1 MQTAMLAVL
10 TLGLGLQSP
19 AVLAQ
24 SEGWGTGYQ
33 MGTSYA
39 GVGGADGT
47 RLTFYC
53 GDAAAARAN
62 PAIVAGPY
70 LMAVLPKTQLKDA
83 LPSAIEIVTD
93 DKVTRVP
100 VKAQAG
106 VDEVELTWTPS
117 RDFGLS
123 EMQPVV
129 AACARRSGSNCGPPR
144 LPSCCRPRAR
154 RRPWPRTR
162 CAVHKEAAA
171 YGE

>member
-1 MQTAMLAVL
+1 MSKRSIIVLA
-10 TLGLGLQSP
+10 LGLALQG
-19 AVLAQ
+19 AAAFAQ

-39 GVGGADGT
+39 GVSGADGT

-62 PAIVAGPY
+62 PAIAAGPY
-70 LMAVLPKTQLKDA
+70 LMAVLPKTQLKDT
-83 LPSAIEIVTD
+83 LPSAIEIVAD
-93 DKVTRVP
+93 GKATRVP

-129 AACARRSGSNCGPPR
+129 AG
-144 LPSCCRPRAR
+144 LRAAKR
-154 RRPWPRTR
+154 IELR
-162 CAVHKEAAA
+162 AAEAAVLLPTEGVA
-171 YGE
+171 KALAEDPLRCP

>member
-1 MQTAMLAVL
+1 MSKRSIIVLA
-10 TLGLGLQSP
+10 LGLALQGP
-19 AVLAQ
+19 AAFAQ

-39 GVGGADGT
+39 GVSGADGT

-62 PAIVAGPY
+62 PAIAAGPY

-83 LPSAIEIVTD
+83 LPSAIEIVAD
-93 DKVTRVP
+93 GKATRVP

-129 AACARRSGSNCGPPR
+129 AG
-144 LPSCCRPRAR
+144 LRAAKR
-154 RRPWPRTR
+154 IELR
-162 CAVHKEAAA
+162 AAEAAVLLPTEGVA
-171 YGE
+171 KALAEDPLRCP

>member
-1 MQTAMLAVL
+1 MSKRSITVLA
-10 TLGLGLQSP
+10 LGLALQGP
-19 AVLAQ
+19 AAFAQ

-39 GVGGADGT
+39 GVSGADGT

-62 PAIVAGPY
+62 PAIAAGPY
-70 LMAVLPKTQLKDA
+70 LMAVLPKTQLKDT
-83 LPSAIEIVTD
+83 LPSAIEIVAD
-93 DKVTRVP
+93 GKATRVP

-129 AACARRSGSNCGPPR
+129 AG
-144 LPSCCRPRAR
+144 LRAAKR
-154 RRPWPRTR
+154 IELR
-162 CAVHKEAAA
+162 AAEAAVLLPTEGVA
-171 YGE
+171 KALAEDPLRCP

>member
-1 MQTAMLAVL
+1 MSKQWVAVIA
-10 TLGLGLQSP
+10 LGLALQGP
-19 AVLAQ
+19 IVLAQ

-39 GVGGADGT
+39 GVSGADGT

-53 GDAAAARAN
+53 GDPAAARAN
-62 PAIVAGPY
+62 PAIAAGPY

-83 LPSAIEIVTD
+83 LPSAIEIVAD
-93 DKVTRVP
+93 GKATRVP

-129 AACARRSGSNCGPPR
+129 TDLREAKRIELRAAEASVL
-144 LPSCCRPRAR
+144 LPTDGVAKALAGDPLSCP
-154 RRPWPRTR
+154 
-162 CAVHKEAAA
+162 
-171 YGE
+171 